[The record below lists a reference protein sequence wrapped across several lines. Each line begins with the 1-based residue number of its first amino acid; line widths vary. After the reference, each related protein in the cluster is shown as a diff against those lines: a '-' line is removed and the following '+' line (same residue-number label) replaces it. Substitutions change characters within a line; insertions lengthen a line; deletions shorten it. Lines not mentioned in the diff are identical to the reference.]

1 VSAPIPPVVSVRGLS
16 IQFLGAPAKAV
27 SNVSFDIAQGEIYGI
42 VGESG
47 SGKSVIAMSLAG
59 LLPRTSC
66 KVTADRL
73 EATGH
78 NLLTATKAELT
89 RLRGK
94 KVSFIFQEPMSALNP
109 SRRVQDLLVEVI
121 VRHQGLSRRDA
132 DAEAVRLLDRTR
144 IQDPERVLKAFP
156 FELSGGMR
164 QRVLIAMAFAG
175 APELLIADEP
185 TTALDV
191 TVQREIVG
199 LLRDLAAERGSSI
212 LFISHDLGLV
222 GSLCDRIL
230 VLARGEVVECGNA
243 REVLRAPQHPY
254 TRMLIAARPELHTP
268 RSMIKMSLAEG
279 SPSVKHDSPDAPEVS
294 AASATDGQ
302 RVLTVR
308 NLTVKFP
315 VQASSPHGAKQ
326 TFTAVN
332 DISFD
337 LREGRTLAV
346 IGESG
351 SGKTSIARVVSGLQK
366 KAAGE
371 VRIWEQPIE
380 TMPAGKVQLVFQDP
394 QGSFNPRMPIWALVT
409 EPVSQLAKDE
419 RRIRAA
425 ALLERVGLAGAN
437 LDGFAN
443 AFSGGQRQRLA
454 IARALSS
461 DPGLL
466 ILDEPTSALDLSV
479 QAQILN
485 LLLEL
490 QNERS
495 MAFLLITHDI
505 SVVRH
510 MSDELIVLQNGELME
525 RGVTSEVLKAPA
537 SPYTRT
543 LLASVPRLPD

>member
-1 VSAPIPPVVSVRGLS
+1 MSQPATPLVSVRDLGV
-16 IQFLGAPAKAV
+16 QFRGAPGEAV
-27 SNVSFDIAQGEIYGI
+27 RNVSFDIRPGEIFGI

-66 KVTADRL
+66 TITAERLDVT
-73 EATGH
+73 GKS
-78 NLLTATKAELT
+78 LLVASDAGLVGI
-89 RLRGK
+89 RGK

-109 SRRVQDLLVEVI
+109 SRRVRDLLREVI
-121 VRHQGLSRRDA
+121 VRHQKLNKREA
-132 DAEAVRLLDRTR
+132 DAEAVRLLVQTR
-144 IQDPERVLKAFP
+144 IQDPERVLRAFP

-191 TVQREIVG
+191 TVQREIVE
-199 LLRDLAAERGSSI
+199 LLRDLSKARGSSI

-230 VLARGEVVECGNA
+230 VLARGEVVEEGDA
-243 REVLRAPQHPY
+243 REVLRAPKHPY
-254 TRMLIAARPELHTP
+254 TRMLISARPELHAP
-268 RSMIKMSLAEG
+268 RSTIHL
-279 SPSVKHDSPDAPEVS
+279 
-294 AASATDGQ
+294 SATEAFKAAAPAGDPGPKVTAPALLDGQ
-302 RVLTVR
+302 CVLEVR
-308 NLTVKFP
+308 NLTVEFP
-315 VQASSPHGAKQ
+315 ILGSSAHEPNRF
-326 TFTAVN
+326 FTAVN

-351 SGKTSIARVVSGLQK
+351 SGKTSIARVIAGLQSRTS
-366 KAAGE
+366 GE
-371 VRIWEQPIE
+371 VRIWNRPLQA
-380 TMPAGKVQLVFQDP
+380 MPAGKVQLVFQDP
-394 QGSFNPRMPIWALVT
+394 QGSFNPRMPVWALVT
-409 EPVSQLAKDE
+409 EPVSTLVKEE
-419 RRIRAA
+419 RRTLAE

-461 DPGLL
+461 NPGLL

-495 MAFLLITHDI
+495 ISYLLITHDI

-510 MSDELIVLQNGELME
+510 MSDEVIVLQNGELQE
-525 RGVTSEVLKAPA
+525 RGLTREVLAAPV
-537 SPYTRT
+537 SSYTRT
-543 LLASVPRLPD
+543 LLDSVPRLPT